1 MNVVLSFCVAY
12 KEYFNTRL
20 IIHSCKGAGSISTR
34 SFGKAFKI
42 AVR

>member
-1 MNVVLSFCVAY
+1 MNSTEFYFAFLMKNILY
-12 KEYFNTRL
+12 KTYY
-20 IIHSCKGAGSISTR
+20 SCKGAGSISTR